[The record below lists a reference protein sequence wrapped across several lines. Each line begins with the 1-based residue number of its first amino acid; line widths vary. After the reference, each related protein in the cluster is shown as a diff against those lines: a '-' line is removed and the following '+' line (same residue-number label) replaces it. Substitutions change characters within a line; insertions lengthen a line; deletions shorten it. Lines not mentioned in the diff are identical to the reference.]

1 MNTID
6 VKVANAR
13 YLCSKR
19 YLRERLV
26 LRILLFVMKSLN
38 EMVFNKSKLK
48 SLKKENSIE
57 FYIRVINNLRTV
69 Y

>member
-1 MNTID
+1 
-6 VKVANAR
+6 
-13 YLCSKR
+13 
-19 YLRERLV
+19 
-26 LRILLFVMKSLN
+26 
-38 EMVFNKSKLK
+38 MVFNKSKLK